1 MAQTCHLTTIFAV
14 HAFFYFSVMSSRII
28 VCFIA
33 SFVLSKS
40 WAQNLSIFANP
51 STAKIILDG
60 IETRSNSSA
69 FSNIKKTSIVIACD
83 SGYISEHL
91 TIEEMLKKTGSKG
104 EFKFQLTPYKKLSD
118 STKTKKI
125 KLARFVDATTTSNLS
140 TYLYESYLAPEVY
153 FDDHKSMEPFTK
165 EMSAWGYRMTGNLST
180 NKSIESIHDLTLTG
194 NIKWLTENVKKSGLQ
209 ISLLVEWSLFDQSLE
224 KEIKTWQIAGY
235 SDKKTTKSFN
245 EQLDNALHDA
255 TRSLMS
261 NVEFQKVTKLG
272 HKSSTLISA
281 SDSLV
286 FAHAPFK
293 RHNSYGEMIKTVA
306 KSVVTI
312 KTDQG
317 HGSGFFISSDGYVLT
332 NYHVVDKTTNMEV
345 ILENGYTFGASLIA
359 KDEKRDVAILKMP
372 GKNFKPLL
380 ADTDPESYGIGT
392 EVIAIGT
399 PMDIDLGQTVT
410 KGIVSGKREF
420 DKQSFI
426 QTDVSISPGNSGG
439 PLINSSTGH
448 LIGIIVS
455 KVMEQN
461 VSGIGFAIPIE
472 EALRVLNIK
481 LK

>member
-1 MAQTCHLTTIFAV
+1 ML
-14 HAFFYFSVMSSRII
+14 SRII
-28 VCFIA
+28 VSLIA
-33 SFVLSKS
+33 FFVLSES
-40 WAQNLSIFANP
+40 SAQNLSIFANP

-69 FSNIKKTSIVIACD
+69 FSNIKKTSIVIASD
-83 SGYISEHL
+83 SGYISDNM
-91 TIEEMLKKTGSKG
+91 TIEEMLKKTDAKG
-104 EFKFQLTPYKKLSD
+104 EFKFQLVPYKKLSD

-125 KLARFVDATTTSNLS
+125 KLARFVDATSSSNLS

-153 FDDHKSMEPFTK
+153 FDDPKSMEPFVS
-165 EMSAWGYRMTGNLST
+165 EMSAWGYRMMGKLST
-180 NKSIESIHDLTLTG
+180 NKSIESAHDLTLTG
-194 NIKWLTENVKKSGLQ
+194 NIKWLTENIKKSGLQ
-209 ISLLVEWSLFDQSLE
+209 VSVLVEWSLFDQSLE
-224 KEIKTWQIAGY
+224 KEIKTWQVAGY
-235 SDKKTTKSFN
+235 SDKKSAKSFN

-255 TRSLMS
+255 TRSLIS
-261 NVEFQKVTKLG
+261 NIEFQKITKLG
-272 HKSSTLISA
+272 YKSSTLIAA

-286 FAHAPFK
+286 FQHATFK
-293 RHNSYGEMIKTVA
+293 RYNTYGEMIKTVA

-332 NYHVVDKTTNMEV
+332 NYHVIANATNLEIIM
-345 ILENGYTFGASLIA
+345 ENGYTFGASLIA
-359 KDEKRDVAILKMP
+359 KNEKRDVAILKMP

-380 ADTDPESYGIGT
+380 ADTDPEAYSIGT

-420 DKQSFI
+420 EKQSFI

-448 LIGIIVS
+448 LVGIIVS
-455 KVMEQN
+455 KVMDQN

-472 EALRVLNIK
+472 EALRVLNVK

>member
-1 MAQTCHLTTIFAV
+1 
-14 HAFFYFSVMSSRII
+14 MSSRII
-28 VCFIA
+28 ACLIV
-33 SFVLSKS
+33 SFVFSEG
-40 WAQNLSIFANP
+40 WGQNLSIFANP
-51 STAKIILDG
+51 PTAKIILDG
-60 IETRSNSSA
+60 IETRSNASA
-69 FSNIKKTSIVIACD
+69 FSNIKKTSIVIASD
-83 SGYISEHL
+83 SGYISEYMK
-91 TIEEMLKKTGSKG
+91 IEDMLKKTDSKG
-104 EFKFQLTPYKKLSD
+104 EFKFALVPYRKLPD

-125 KLARFVDATTTSNLS
+125 KLARFVDATGGTNLT

-153 FDDHKSMEPFTK
+153 YDDPKSMEPFTK
-165 EMSAWGYRMTGNLST
+165 EMSSWGFRMMGKLSAS
-180 NKSIESIHDLTLTG
+180 KSIESAHDLTLTG
-194 NIKWLTENVKKSGLQ
+194 NIKWLTENIKKSGLQ
-209 ISLLVEWSLFDQSLE
+209 VSVLVEWSLFDQSLE
-224 KEIKTWQIAGY
+224 KEIQTWQVAGY
-235 SDKKTTKSFN
+235 SDKKSTKTFN

-255 TRSLMS
+255 TRSLIS
-261 NVEFQKVTKLG
+261 NVEFQKITKLG
-272 HKSSTLISA
+272 YKSSTLIAA

-286 FAHAPFK
+286 FEHAPFK
-293 RHNSYGEMIKTVA
+293 RYNSYGEMVKTVA

-332 NYHVVDKTTNMEV
+332 NYHVVAKATSLEI

-359 KDEKRDVAILKMP
+359 KNEKRDVAILKMP

-380 ADTDPESYGIGT
+380 ADTDPESYSIGT

-410 KGIVSGKREF
+410 KGIVSGKREYE
-420 DKQSFI
+420 KQSFI

-448 LIGIIVS
+448 LVGIIVS
-455 KVMEQN
+455 KVMEQS

-472 EALRVLNIK
+472 EALRVLNVK